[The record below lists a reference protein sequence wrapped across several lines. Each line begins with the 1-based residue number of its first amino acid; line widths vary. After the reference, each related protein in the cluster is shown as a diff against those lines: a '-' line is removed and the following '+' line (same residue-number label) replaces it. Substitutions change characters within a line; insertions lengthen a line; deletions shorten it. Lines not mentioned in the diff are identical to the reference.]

1 LTRNTAA
8 TFDVFYWLQITNF
21 DAFLFNP
28 APSGLDYNDV
38 WPLYVHA
45 QNASG
50 VSPNG
55 EGRKV
60 DNGICYSVHFYFRA
74 RWQLFVSPTLR
85 LFEIAL
91 VFVRFDHIASVI
103 VNADHSVM

>member
-1 LTRNTAA
+1 RNTAA

-38 WPLYVHA
+38 WPLCVHA

-50 VSPNG
+50 LSPKRRRQKCGQRHMLSCSFLFSSSVAAFCLAQRFGSLKSPSRSCVS
-55 EGRKV
+55 
-60 DNGICYSVHFYFRA
+60 I
-74 RWQLFVSPTLR
+74 TLPSSSTSN
-85 LFEIAL
+85 
-91 VFVRFDHIASVI
+91 H
-103 VNADHSVM
+103 

>member
-38 WPLYVHA
+38 SPLCVHA

-50 VSPNG
+50 LSPNG
-55 EGRKV
+55 EGRNL

-74 RWQLFVSPTLR
+74 R
-85 LFEIAL
+85 
-91 VFVRFDHIASVI
+91 
-103 VNADHSVM
+103 